1 MGADDHGPAPLPV
14 RTTRHLRPGR
24 HSSPHQLSLPST
36 APALVLAVPGS
47 ASQES
52 EELAAEIADSAGSS
66 CPGATITAGY
76 LAGDEN
82 RLTDILDGLPNGEG
96 SRLPAVVVPLL
107 TSPHPEMDAALAAA
121 VAASARPT
129 LVAGHLGPHPFLAEA
144 VHARLSEAGLAR
156 AGRSGR
162 ISIVTAADGV
172 VVGGIG
178 EPEEA
183 LQAAGVV
190 SVLLASRLTIPAVP
204 ALLNDRF
211 GLRDAAERLQA
222 AHVTRVA
229 LAPCVIGPEVPPAAM
244 AAISAE
250 TGLECSPTLGGYP
263 TIGQLVAIR
272 YGAALEDPKLA
283 DVSG

>member
-1 MGADDHGPAPLPV
+1 MGAEEYGGSPLPV
-14 RTTRHLRPGR
+14 RTTRYLRPGR
-24 HSSPHQLSLPST
+24 HSSPHQLSLPAE
-36 APALVLAVPGS
+36 APALVLAIPGA
-47 ASQES
+47 ASPES
-52 EELAAEIADSAGSS
+52 DQIAAEIAASAGNS
-66 CPGATITAGY
+66 CPRATVASGY
-76 LAGDEN
+76 LEGGEN
-82 RLTDILDGLPNGEG
+82 LLTELLSGLRSQDGRP
-96 SRLPAVVVPLL
+96 PAVVVPLL
-107 TSPHPEMDAALAAA
+107 ACPYPEVDEQIAAA
-121 VAASARPT
+121 VAGASVPI
-129 LVAGHLGPHPFLAEA
+129 LVGEHLGPHPFLAEA
-144 VHARLSEAGLAR
+144 VHARLSQAGLAR

-190 SVLLASRLTIPAVP
+190 AVLLASRLTIPAVP

-211 GLRDAAERLQA
+211 GLRNAAERLQA
-222 AHVTRVA
+222 AQVTRVA

-250 TGLECSPTLGGYP
+250 TGLECSPALGGYP

>member
-1 MGADDHGPAPLPV
+1 MGAEEYGGSPLPV
-14 RTTRHLRPGR
+14 RTTRYLRPGR
-24 HSSPHQLSLPST
+24 HSSPHQLSLPPE
-36 APALVLAVPGS
+36 APALVLAIPGA
-47 ASQES
+47 ASPES
-52 EELAAEIADSAGSS
+52 DQIAAEIAASAGSS
-66 CPGATITAGY
+66 CPRATITSGY
-76 LAGDEN
+76 L
-82 RLTDILDGLPNGEG
+82 EG
-96 SRLPAVVVPLL
+96 SENLLSELLSGLRSQDGRPTAVVVPLL
-107 TSPHPEMDAALAAA
+107 TCPYPEVDEQIAAA
-121 VAASARPT
+121 VAASGVPI
-129 LVAGHLGPHPFLAEA
+129 LVGEHLGPHPFLAEA

-190 SVLLASRLTIPAVP
+190 AVLLASRLTIPAVP

-211 GLRDAAERLQA
+211 GLRNAAERLQA
-222 AHVTRVA
+222 AQVTRVA
-229 LAPCVIGPEVPPAAM
+229 LAPCVVGPEVPPAAM

>member
-1 MGADDHGPAPLPV
+1 MGAEEYGGSQLPV
-14 RTTRHLRPGR
+14 RTTRYLRPGR
-24 HSSPHQLSLPST
+24 HSSPHQLSLPAE
-36 APALVLAVPGS
+36 APALVLAIPG
-47 ASQES
+47 AVTPES
-52 EELAAEIADSAGSS
+52 DQIAAEIAASAGNS
-66 CPGATITAGY
+66 CPRATITFGY
-76 LAGDEN
+76 LEGNKNLLSDLLSGL
-82 RLTDILDGLPNGEG
+82 RSQDGRP
-96 SRLPAVVVPLL
+96 PAVVVPLL
-107 TSPHPEMDAALAAA
+107 TCSYPEVDEQIAAA
-121 VAASARPT
+121 VAAAGVT
-129 LVAGHLGPHPFLAEA
+129 ILVGEHLGPHPFLAEA

-222 AHVTRVA
+222 ARVTRVA

-244 AAISAE
+244 AAIFAE

>member
-1 MGADDHGPAPLPV
+1 MGAEDYGSSPLPV
-14 RTTRHLRPGR
+14 RTTRYLRPGR
-24 HSSPHQLSLPST
+24 HSSPHQLSLP
-36 APALVLAVPGS
+36 AEVPALVLAVPGS
-47 ASQES
+47 ASPASDQI
-52 EELAAEIADSAGSS
+52 AAEIAASAGNS
-66 CPGATITAGY
+66 CRGARVDFGY
-76 LAGDEN
+76 TDGSEN
-82 RLTDILDGLPNGEG
+82 RLSDLLAGLRSQDGRP
-96 SRLPAVVVPLL
+96 PAVVVPLL
-107 TSPHPEMDAALAAA
+107 TCPYPEVDEQIAAA
-121 VAASARPT
+121 VAGASVPI
-129 LVAGHLGPHPFLAEA
+129 LIGEHLGPHPFLAEA

-162 ISIVTAADGV
+162 ISIVTAADGI

-190 SVLLASRLTIPAVP
+190 AVLLASRLTIPAVP

-211 GLRDAAERLQA
+211 GLRSAAERLQA
-222 AHVTRVA
+222 AQVTRVA

-250 TGLECSPTLGGYP
+250 TGLECSPALGGYP